1 MIGAKRRK
9 ICGQNGQMSSGK
21 KLDGL
26 DASSEGIE
34 KIILVK
40 SCITASQFK
49 ISFYF
54 GSVLWHFYTLLLN
67 LPYFLFHFSITNNF
81 NFYK

>member
-1 MIGAKRRK
+1 MIGAKRRE
-9 ICGQNGQMSSGK
+9 IYGQNGQMTSGK

-54 GSVLWHFYTLLLN
+54 GSVLCN
-67 LPYFLFHFSITNNF
+67 FLIL
-81 NFYK
+81 